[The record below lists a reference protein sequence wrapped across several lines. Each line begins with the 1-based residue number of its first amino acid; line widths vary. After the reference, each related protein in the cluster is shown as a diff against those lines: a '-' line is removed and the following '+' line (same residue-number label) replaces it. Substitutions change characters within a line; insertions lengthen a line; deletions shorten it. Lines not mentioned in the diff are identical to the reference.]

1 MRLGSGRMLFSDRL
15 MVEISN
21 WRLSR
26 SLCDPLSFYF
36 IFSFR
41 SFLPVPCVL
50 LFYVFLIFSVTSCI
64 IWVITFVLPFTPFFM
79 TPCVCKYDLACS
91 CHSSVCPS
99 VVCPATPSPFP
110 LFCFTSVL
118 DFVHL
123 CYFFYQPLEACS
135 FVCLTYFSAFGS
147 SLQWITHSDTHISS
161 TTYNIIF

>member
-1 MRLGSGRMLFSDRL
+1 MLFSDRL

-26 SLCDPLSFYF
+26 SLCDPLGFYF

-41 SFLPVPCVL
+41 SFLPVPRVL

-64 IWVITFVLPFTPFFM
+64 IWVITFVLPFYPFFM

-110 LFCFTSVL
+110 LFCFTG
-118 DFVHL
+118 L
-123 CYFFYQPLEACS
+123 CASLLFFLSAVRGM
-135 FVCLTYFSAFGS
+135 FFCLFNLLQCIWVFSPVNYSQRYAHFIHD
-147 SLQWITHSDTHISS
+147 L
-161 TTYNIIF
+161 